1 MSKPVN
7 RAERISPRIPGTTA
21 FALLICLLLSLIY
34 PVSSQASVSWIVHG
48 RGFGHGVGMS
58 AYGAYG
64 YAEHGKG
71 YRFILG
77 HYYTGTS
84 LGTAQGAHVVR
95 VLLGI
100 EGGDVGFSGATSA
113 CGMRLDPGRSYEAH
127 R

>member
-1 MSKPVN
+1 VIANKL
-7 RAERISPRIPGTTA
+7 RT
-21 FALLICLLLSLIY
+21 LLATCAAGLTLFSFY
-34 PVSSQASVSWIVHG
+34 PLAAQAGVSWVVHG

-64 YAEHGKG
+64 YAQHGKG

-84 LGTAQGAHVVR
+84 LGTVQGARVVR

-113 CGMRLDPGRSYEAH
+113 CGIRLDPRRS
-127 R
+127 

>member
-1 MSKPVN
+1 MSKIINRVGVN
-7 RAERISPRIPGTTA
+7 KVGVPRIVVIKTR
-21 FALLICLLLSLIY
+21 ALLATGAAALALLLLY
-34 PVSSQASVSWIVHG
+34 PLAAQAGVNWIVHG

-77 HYYTGTS
+77 HYYSGTS
-84 LGTAQGAHVVR
+84 LGTLEGARVVR

-100 EGGDVGFSGATSA
+100 EPGDVGF
-113 CGMRLDPGRSYEAH
+113 
-127 R
+127 